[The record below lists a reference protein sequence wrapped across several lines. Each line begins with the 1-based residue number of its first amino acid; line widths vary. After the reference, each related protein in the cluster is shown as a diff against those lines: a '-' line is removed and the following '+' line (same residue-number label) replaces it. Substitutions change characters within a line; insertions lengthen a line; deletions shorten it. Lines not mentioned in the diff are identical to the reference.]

1 MGVRDD
7 KGGKTIARNNH
18 SFTMIAYGLSR
29 VRAYRPTP
37 FCPTG
42 LGVLRCR
49 VARVKGVGRIARPAQ
64 AVSFSMADFTR
75 LTVLLV
81 ENNPYVRALIRE
93 MLAAF
98 GVRRIAEAG
107 TVVDAV
113 RIVDKVPLDL
123 VILDFFLDR
132 MDGADF
138 TRMVRQ
144 NESVSNRQV
153 PILLLTALPNQ
164 AKIAKMRDCGVNV
177 IVTKPVAP
185 RTLFNHIREIMDRPR
200 EFIVCDSYVGPCR
213 RRRQMDV
220 PPALDRRRRRH
231 EPSPVEH
238 DRMVGSPAG

>member
-1 MGVRDD
+1 
-7 KGGKTIARNNH
+7 
-18 SFTMIAYGLSR
+18 
-29 VRAYRPTP
+29 
-37 FCPTG
+37 
-42 LGVLRCR
+42 
-49 VARVKGVGRIARPAQ
+49 
-64 AVSFSMADFTR
+64 MADFTR

-93 MLAAF
+93 MLVAF
-98 GVRRIAEAG
+98 GAGRIAEAG

-113 RIVDKVPLDL
+113 QIVDNVPLDL